1 MKAKLEEKFRLQ
13 MLIMLKK
20 QERSQIHNL
29 TYNAWKH
36 FDGVPEDEK
45 GKGRKLISRNSGWDI
60 PNPGRHSDIEVH
72 EACWFPNIFL
82 STNCSLRNIII
93 LSKVKD
99 RNS

>member
-1 MKAKLEEKFRLQ
+1 

-45 GKGRKLISRNSGWDI
+45 GKGRKLISRNFFLKAL
-60 PNPGRHSDIEVH
+60 IEPRGS
-72 EACWFPNIFL
+72 EQ
-82 STNCSLRNIII
+82 T
-93 LSKVKD
+93 
-99 RNS
+99 